1 MPVNPL
7 NPLVV
12 QSDKSVL
19 LEVDNAQYA
28 EARDALARFA
38 ELEKSPEHIH
48 TYRLSPLSLWN
59 AAASGLTSDS
69 ILNTLTRY
77 SKYDVPSNIQAD
89 VKDYVSRFGRLKLR
103 RDDRG
108 GLILTA
114 EDPLLMLE
122 VSRQRKVKQFIIEE
136 VDARTVRVNPAMRGH
151 VKKALVDIGYP
162 AEDLAGYVDGAPLTI
177 RLLPT
182 TRRTGEVWRL
192 RDYQKEAVAIYHA
205 GGAAEGGSG
214 VIVLPCGAGKTMVGM
229 GAMDALQTNTL
240 ILTTNIVAV
249 RQWIDELADKT
260 SLLPD
265 DIGEYT
271 GDVKE
276 IRPVTVTTY
285 QILTYHKRRAR
296 LRRFEGRAPEAG
308 GAEADGGDAENEEEG
323 AQSGGAQSG
332 GAPGEGGTVGVISG
346 VPDPKTGAQL
356 DWVVSDGGA
365 EDGPAAGYD
374 RFAADGRRAADGTQ
388 DEDDGSLE
396 EYPHFKVF
404 NERDWGLI
412 VYDEVHLLPA
422 PVFRMTAE
430 LQGRRRLGLTA
441 TLVREDG
448 REEDVF
454 ALIGPKRFDVPWKD
468 LERQGWIATAHCHEL
483 RLNMT
488 PERRL
493 DYALADSKLQYA
505 VAAQDPAKI
514 DAVEQLIDRH
524 PDDQILVIGMYLEQ
538 LSDMARRLNA
548 PLLTGKTPVRERRKL
563 YQQLR
568 DGKLRLLVVS
578 KVANF
583 AIDLPDV
590 SVAIEISGTFGSRQE
605 EAQRLGRIL
614 RPKRDN
620 RPAHFYAIVMRDTRD
635 QLFGSKRQMFLTEQG
650 YKYEILYEED
660 LPGYSPEHDLATW

>member
-1 MPVNPL
+1 MMPVNPL

-19 LEVDNAQYA
+19 LEVDNPQYA

-59 AAASGLTSDS
+59 AAASGLTSAS
-69 ILNTLTRY
+69 ILDTLTRY

-89 VKDYVSRFGRLKLR
+89 VKDYVSRFGRIKLR

-122 VSRQRKVKQFIIEE
+122 VSRQRKLKQFIIEE

-162 AEDLAGYVDGAPLTI
+162 AEDLAGYVDGAPLTFK
-177 RLLPT
+177 LLPAM
-182 TRRTGEVWRL
+182 RHSGEVWHL
-192 RDYQKEAVAIYHA
+192 RDYQNEAVAIYHA

-214 VIVLPCGAGKTMVGM
+214 VIVLPCGAGKTMVGI

-240 ILTTNIVAV
+240 ILTTNTVAV
-249 RQWIDELADKT
+249 RQWMDELADKT

-285 QILTYHKRRAR
+285 QILTYHKRRPR
-296 LRRFEGRAPEAG
+296 LRRFEGSAPEAG
-308 GAEADGGDAENEEEG
+308 GGEGDGGETEYGEQNGGPQNGAGADGGLPAEG
-323 AQSGGAQSG
+323 A
-332 GAPGEGGTVGVISG
+332 TVGVISG

-356 DWVVSDGGA
+356 DWVVSDGPGQDRGRA
-365 EDGPAAGYD
+365 EDDRQAEDAG
-374 RFAADGRRAADGTQ
+374 T
-388 DEDDGSLE
+388 LE

-488 PERRL
+488 PDRRL
-493 DYALADSKLQYA
+493 NYALADSKLQYA
-505 VAAQDPAKI
+505 VAAQDPAKMG
-514 DAVEQLIDRH
+514 AVEQLIARH

-568 DGKLRLLVVS
+568 DGTLRLLVVS

-614 RPKRDN
+614 RPKSDN

-660 LPGYSPEHDLATW
+660 LPGYSPERDLATW